1 MSRVSFHIVA
11 HDDLLSFVQQLL
23 MQSTLS
29 AADNDDIA
37 RRCSASP
44 QMQIRQH
51 REDSGGA
58 MAYGKFVGRVGGLAA
73 ALGIGIA
80 IASLPVSA
88 SADTGASTSSE
99 SESSANREMSRE
111 ASREARRERVTSKSE
126 EASSITNSSS
136 DAPNTVSRRPAAGRL
151 NRDAGDRD
159 LNDVVAASEEEGSEP
174 QDVDAVSSTPPA
186 LGSKNDSKDS
196 DEIASIDLAPKP
208 RTPSGAATR
217 TGDVPGAALRPSSIP
232 DPQTPADSAVAL
244 AVLASARRPV
254 SSAETR
260 EHAPIGD
267 PSVVYAVPNTQPTIS
282 SISARAPGLFTGNV
296 TGRVRAT
303 DADRDKLSYTATA
316 SQGTVKINSMG
327 SYTYTPSAAAR
338 HAAARAGAQDQDTVT
353 VTVTDGY
360 GGVATTYIGVM
371 IRPKN
376 TNPTAKA
383 TVGKGNP
390 ANGVVTGQI
399 VGSDKDGDSV
409 SYSVA
414 ETTVRGSV
422 TMTADGT
429 FVYTPTTDAREAA
442 TSLFRRSDRF
452 TVLVDDGHGGVKKLS
467 VRVGIVPPGKNSAP
481 TVGNPS
487 YTITNV
493 SSGDGTVTGYVS
505 MADPD
510 GFGLTFSV
518 AGGIDPAVG
527 TLAVNAATGSF
538 TFTPTTQAR
547 ENAHGTAGE
556 DFVRF
561 TIAGSDGLDRTTVE
575 VSAVITPKAPPPPP
589 PPPPPTTRM
598 RWPLASVQVNRYF
611 GGNGHNGIDLNASI
625 NPKTPVYAAAD
636 GVISFE
642 GYGQNHSWMTWQAGI
657 CVLVWHP
664 ALNVYSGYA
673 HLSSTVI
680 NNGQTV
686 ARGQLIGYAGST
698 GNSSGPHLHF
708 EVLPRTPNFSNGYSG
723 RIDPLPYLR

>member
-1 MSRVSFHIVA
+1 M
-11 HDDLLSFVQQLL
+11 
-23 MQSTLS
+23 TS
-29 AADNDDIA
+29 ANDAQPSHEGRIGNIGT
-37 RRCSASP
+37 R
-44 QMQIRQH
+44 
-51 REDSGGA
+51 SGGA
-58 MAYGKFVGRVGGLAA
+58 MVYGNFVGRVGALAA

-99 SESSANREMSRE
+99 SESSASRE
-111 ASREARRERVTSKSE
+111 ISRGASREARPEHVTPNSDD
-126 EASSITNSSS
+126 ASSTTDSAA
-136 DAPNTVSRRPAAGRL
+136 DAPHTVSRRTATGRA
-151 NRDAGDRD
+151 NGDAGDRD
-159 LNDVVAASEEEGSEP
+159 LDDVVAASEEEAPEP
-174 QDVDAVSSTPPA
+174 KAIEAGSSTP
-186 LGSKNDSKDS
+186 SDS
-196 DEIASIDLAPKP
+196 DEIATIDLAAKSP
-208 RTPSGAATR
+208 TPSESRTR
-217 TGDVPGAALRPSSIP
+217 TGDILGTATTPSSTP
-232 DPQTPADSAVAL
+232 NPPAPADSAIAL
-244 AVLASARRPV
+244 AVLASVRRPV
-254 SSAETR
+254 SAAETR
-260 EHAPIGD
+260 EHAPAGNT
-267 PSVVYAVPNTQPTIS
+267 SVVYAVPNTQPTIS

-327 SYTYTPSAAAR
+327 SYTYTPSVAAR
-338 HAAARAGAQDQDTVT
+338 HAAARVGAQDQDTVT
-353 VTVTDGY
+353 VTVTDGH

-390 ANGVVTGQI
+390 ANGIVTGQI

-409 SYSVA
+409 TYSVA
-414 ETTVRGSV
+414 ETTARGSV
-422 TMTADGT
+422 VMTADGT
-429 FVYTPTTDAREAA
+429 FVYTPTAGAREAA
-442 TSLFRRSDRF
+442 TSFFRRSDRF
-452 TVLVDDGHGGVKKLS
+452 TVAVDDGHGGIKKLS

-493 SSGDGTVTGYVS
+493 SSADGTVTGYVS

-518 AGGIDPAVG
+518 AGGIDPTVG
-527 TLAVNAATGSF
+527 ALAVNAATGSF
-538 TFTPTTQAR
+538 SFTPTTRAR
-547 ENAHGTAGE
+547 EIAHGTAGE

-561 TIAGSDGLDRTTVE
+561 AIAGSDGLDRTTVE
-575 VSAVITPKAPPPPP
+575 VSAAISPKAPPPPPP

-598 RWPLASVQVNRYF
+598 RWPLGSVQVNRYF

-657 CVLVWHP
+657 SVLVWHP